1 MLRSIYLICFVFFI
15 NTYLFANN
23 GYKIGDIATDFS
35 LRNVDNNMVS
45 LSDYKNVKG
54 YIIIFTCNTCPYAV
68 KYDERINDLN
78 IKYEPLGFPVIAIM
92 PNDPIIQPGDS
103 FEQMKIAAKNKGYT
117 FPYLIDEEQKIYPQY
132 GATKTPHTF
141 LLHKTNKGNEVVYIG
156 AIDDNYKDSNLVKIK
171 YVENAI
177 NSLIREEQIKVKETR
192 AIGCTI
198 KF

>member
-156 AIDDNYKDSNLVKIK
+156 AIDDNYIDSNLVKIK

>member
-68 KYDERINDLN
+68 
-78 IKYEPLGFPVIAIM
+78 
-92 PNDPIIQPGDS
+92 
-103 FEQMKIAAKNKGYT
+103 
-117 FPYLIDEEQKIYPQY
+117 
-132 GATKTPHTF
+132 
-141 LLHKTNKGNEVVYIG
+141 
-156 AIDDNYKDSNLVKIK
+156 
-171 YVENAI
+171 
-177 NSLIREEQIKVKETR
+177 
-192 AIGCTI
+192 
-198 KF
+198 

>member
-78 IKYEPLGFPVIAIM
+78 IKYKPLGFPVIAIM

>member
-68 KYDERINDLN
+68 KYDERINNLN

-117 FPYLIDEEQKIYPQY
+117 FPYLIDEEQKIYPQF

>member
-1 MLRSIYLICFVFFI
+1 MNRFIHFLLVLFFT
-15 NTYLFANN
+15 NYFLYANE
-23 GYKIGDIATDFS
+23 GYKIGDIASDFY
-35 LRNVDNNMVS
+35 LKNIDNTMIS
-45 LSDYKNVKG
+45 LSDYENVKG
-54 YIIIFTCNTCPYAV
+54 FIIIFTCNTCPYAN

-103 FEQMKIAAKNKGYT
+103 FEKMKIAAIDKDYT
-117 FPYLIDEEQKIYPQY
+117 FPYLIDEGQNVYPQY
-132 GATKTPHTF
+132 GATKTPHTY
-141 LLHKTNKGNEVVYIG
+141 LLHVTEKGNEVVYIG

-171 YVENAI
+171 YLENAI
-177 NSLIREEQIKVKETR
+177 NSLISDKEIKVKETR

>member
-78 IKYEPLGFPVIAIM
+78 IKYKPLGFPVIAIM

-132 GATKTPHTF
+132 GANKTPHTF
-141 LLHKTNKGNEVVYIG
+141 LLLKTNKGNEVVYIG

>member
-141 LLHKTNKGNEVVYIG
+141 LLHKINKGNEVVYIG

>member
-132 GATKTPHTF
+132 GANKTPHTF

-156 AIDDNYKDSNLVKIK
+156 SIDDNYKDSNLVKIK

>member
-1 MLRSIYLICFVFFI
+1 MNRFIHFLLVLFFT
-15 NTYLFANN
+15 NYFLYANE
-23 GYKIGDIATDFS
+23 GYKIGDIASDFY
-35 LRNVDNNMVS
+35 LKNIDNTMMS
-45 LSDYKNVKG
+45 LSDYENVKG
-54 YIIIFTCNTCPYAV
+54 FIIIFTCNTCPYAN

-103 FEQMKIAAKNKGYT
+103 FEKMKIAAIDKDYT
-117 FPYLIDEEQKIYPQY
+117 FPYLIDEGQNVYPQY
-132 GATKTPHTF
+132 GATKTPHTY
-141 LLHKTNKGNEVVYIG
+141 LLDVTEKGNEVVYIG

-171 YVENAI
+171 YLENAI
-177 NSLIREEQIKVKETR
+177 NSLISDKEIKVKETR

>member
-141 LLHKTNKGNEVVYIG
+141 LLHITNKGNEVVYIG

>member
-1 MLRSIYLICFVFFI
+1 
-15 NTYLFANN
+15 
-23 GYKIGDIATDFS
+23 
-35 LRNVDNNMVS
+35 
-45 LSDYKNVKG
+45 
-54 YIIIFTCNTCPYAV
+54 
-68 KYDERINDLN
+68 
-78 IKYEPLGFPVIAIM
+78 M

-117 FPYLIDEEQKIYPQY
+117 FPYLIDEEQKIYPQF

>member
-1 MLRSIYLICFVFFI
+1 
-15 NTYLFANN
+15 
-23 GYKIGDIATDFS
+23 
-35 LRNVDNNMVS
+35 MVS
-45 LSDYKNVKG
+45 LSEYKNVKG

-117 FPYLIDEEQKIYPQY
+117 FPYLIDEEQKIYPQF